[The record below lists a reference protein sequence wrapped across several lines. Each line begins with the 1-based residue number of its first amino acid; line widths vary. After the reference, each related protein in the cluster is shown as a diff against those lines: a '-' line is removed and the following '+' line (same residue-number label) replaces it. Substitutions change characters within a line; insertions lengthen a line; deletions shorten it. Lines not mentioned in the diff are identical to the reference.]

1 MSPRAPR
8 APGDQLVAVIIKR
21 GRFLAAEPV
30 FERGGAPIPIGG
42 GRRVSPGRMA
52 LIERGPGRAQVVE
65 ELGSPDR
72 ASDVVAALLRERE
85 YAPAFPDE
93 VEREAAAVAADP
105 PGDTRDR
112 KDLTDLPTFTVDPAS
127 ARDFDD
133 AVSASELDGGA
144 VRLWIHIADVA
155 AYVRPGSAIDVEARR
170 RANST
175 YVPGGVVPMLPL
187 PLSSDVCSLVPDV
200 ERLAVTA
207 EVELTADG
215 VPTSASFY
223 RSRIRSNARLDYDQ
237 LDEIFASRADAP
249 RAVAEPIAL
258 ARRAAAA
265 LAERRAGSQL
275 EVHSSEPDFG
285 FDDKGDVTTAQ
296 AVPQTESHRLIEQ
309 LMVLTNEQVA
319 ELVER
324 KGVPSLYRVHEQP
337 DPERIARMVDQ
348 LTSLDVPTP
357 PLPKHPSPSEA
368 GRIAIEASKLAAR
381 EAERRGHG
389 QEAYTSLVL
398 RSLSQAHYTDKN
410 LGHAGL
416 GSPAYSHF
424 TSPIRRYPDLIAHRA
439 LLSIVGGGEKPP
451 RGDEVGELG
460 VWCSERERDSSK
472 VERRADDICAAF
484 LLERERFERGH
495 DATFEGEVSG
505 LIPAGAFVRFGGALA
520 DVYEGF
526 LPAREIGGRE
536 RYELNDVETMLVG
549 GRGGDAVRFGDPVS
563 VVVESVEA
571 ARGRVDLSPADSGE
585 GEQPRGRGGTGRKG
599 SGRGG
604 SARPSGGG
612 SGRTGGKAKARP
624 KGKGKGAGPK
634 GPKSKD
640 KSRNKGKGKNKGM
653 PKRARGNRKRGK
665 S

>member
-1 MSPRAPR
+1 MTPKSPPAG
-8 APGDQLVAVIIKR
+8 GDRLVAVVSKQ
-21 GRFLAAEPV
+21 GRFLSADPV
-30 FERGGAPIPIGG
+30 FERGGSPIPIGG

-52 LIERGPGRAQVVE
+52 LIERGRGRAQVVE

-72 ASDVVAALLRERE
+72 AADVVAALLRERE
-85 YAPAFPDE
+85 YEPEFPGE
-93 VEREAAAVAADP
+93 VESEAAAVAADP
-105 PGDTRDR
+105 PGDAGERR
-112 KDLTDLPTFTVDPAS
+112 DLTDLPTFTVDPAS

-133 AVSASELDGGA
+133 AVSASELEGGA

-187 PLSSDVCSLVPDV
+187 ALSSDVCSLMPDV

-207 EVELTADG
+207 EIELSAEG
-215 VPTSASFY
+215 EPRSASFY
-223 RSRIRSNARLDYDQ
+223 RSRIRSDSRLNYEE
-237 LDEIFASRADAP
+237 LDEIFAGRAAP
-249 RAVAEPIAL
+249 EHVAEPLAL

-265 LAERRAGSQL
+265 LAGRRAGSQL
-275 EVHSSEPDFG
+275 EVHTAEPDFG
-285 FDDKGDVTTAQ
+285 FDEKGAVTSAQ

-337 DPERIARMVDQ
+337 DPDRIGRMVDQ
-348 LTSLDVPTP
+348 LAALDVPTP
-357 PLPKHPSPSEA
+357 PLPKHISPTQA
-368 GRIAIEASKLAAR
+368 GKLAIEASKLAAR

-389 QEAYTSLVL
+389 REAYSSLVL
-398 RSLSQAHYTDKN
+398 RSLQAAHYSEKN

-424 TSPIRRYPDLIAHRA
+424 TSPIRRYPDLIAHRS
-439 LLSIVGGGEKPP
+439 LLSVVGAGEKPP
-451 RGDEVGELG
+451 RAEEVGEIG
-460 VWCSERERDSSK
+460 VWCSERERESSQA
-472 VERRADDICAAF
+472 ERRADDVCAAF
-484 LLERERFERGH
+484 LLQRELFERGH

-536 RYELNDVETMLVG
+536 RYELDETEVMLVG
-549 GRGGDAVRFGDPVS
+549 QRGGDAVRFGDPVS
-563 VVVESVEA
+563 VTVDKIEA
-571 ARGRVDLSPADSGE
+571 PRGRVDLSPAESGGDE
-585 GEQPRGRGGTGRKG
+585 RPRGRGG
-599 SGRGG
+599 SGR
-604 SARPSGGG
+604 SG
-612 SGRTGGKAKARP
+612 SGRTVGKAKARAKP
-624 KGKGKGAGPK
+624 KDKGSAKPKGKASGKGKGKPSGKGKGKGRKK
-634 GPKSKD
+634 GKVNKD
-640 KSRNKGKGKNKGM
+640 KGK
-653 PKRARGNRKRGK
+653 PKRGRRR
-665 S
+665 